1 MSQAE
6 LPASLGEANL
16 AEANAV
22 GSLEWLRGL
31 DVVLDIVVGLALFG
45 ELGIVIADVLGR
57 TFFNYPLLWT
67 DEVSGLALTTIA
79 FIGGAVAYRRDQHIA
94 IHVLVDHLPDAWRQP
109 VRAASDWLVLEISI
123 LAFIPSLGLLA
134 TRWDELTPILEWHAS
149 WFDLP
154 LAIGMALMMVYAVAR
169 LLARPRAAVS
179 ISMVAVALLTIAVV
193 AVHQFWIPMLDSNF
207 AISLAIALVLVTVLL
222 GLPVGF
228 ALVLATALFLYTVN
242 PAAMVALPQNMADGV
257 SRFVLLA
264 LPFFILA
271 GFVMEAGG
279 ISRRLVLFVAA
290 LVGRL
295 RGGLL
300 QVVVLSMYI
309 VSGISGSK
317 AADVA
322 AVGLVMRD
330 MLDKEGYDRSETAVV
345 LASAAAMGECVPPS
359 IAMLVLGSVT
369 SLSMG
374 ALFAAGLLPAAV
386 IALCLMALIF
396 IRSRRA
402 KVAQRPAVRFAG
414 LLRLAGN
421 AVLPFSMPALLFTG
435 IFTGFATPTEI
446 SAFAVAYG
454 LAIAIVVYREVNLRA
469 LARVAAD
476 ASTVSA
482 MVLFTLAAAQ
492 TFSWTLSAA
501 QLPQALAALVFSWHD
516 STVLFLIASVAALVV
531 LGSLLE
537 GLPALLILAPLL
549 LPIAMHLG
557 ISGLHYG
564 IVLLIA
570 MGIGAFLPP
579 LGVGFYIACAIARA
593 PMGSSTRAMVPY
605 VIVLLAGLLLVT
617 FIPWITLSLPWA
629 FGLGT

>member
-1 MSQAE
+1 VSQAD
-6 LPASLGEANL
+6 AGAV
-16 AEANAV
+16 AETVAPH
-22 GSLEWLRGL
+22 GPSWLRAL
-31 DVVLDIVVGLALFG
+31 DAALDLIVGVALFG
-45 ELGIVIADVLGR
+45 ELAVIIADVLGR
-57 TFFNYPLLWT
+57 TLFDEPLLWT
-67 DEVSGLALTTIA
+67 DEVANLALTTIA
-79 FIGGAVAYRRDQHIA
+79 FIGGAVAYRRNQHIA
-94 IHVLVDHLPDAWRQP
+94 VRFLVDQMPRSWREP
-109 VRAASDWLVLEISI
+109 VHAAADWFVLLVAVLCFFPSI
-123 LAFIPSLGLLA
+123 GLLR
-134 TRWDELTPILEWHAS
+134 TRWDELTPILE
-149 WFDLP
+149 LP
-154 LAIGMALMMVYAVAR
+154 AACLAMPLTIGMVLMVIYALARLAAQPRRAVLISMLAVA
-169 LLARPRAAVS
+169 
-179 ISMVAVALLTIAVV
+179 MLTIAAVV
-193 AVHQFWIPMLDSNF
+193 VHTLWLPVLTAAT
-207 AISLAIALVLVTVLL
+207 AITAAIAVVLLTVLL

-228 ALVLATALFLYTVN
+228 ALVLATALFLYGVN

-257 SRFVLLA
+257 ARFVLLA

-300 QVVVLSMYI
+300 QVVVVSMYI

-345 LASAAAMGECVPPS
+345 LAASAAMGECVPPS

-374 ALFAAGLLPAAV
+374 ALFASGLLPAAV
-386 IALCLMALIF
+386 IALCLMVLVF
-396 IRSRRA
+396 LRA
-402 KVAQRPAVRFAG
+402 GRAGVMRRPAVRPAEV
-414 LLRLAGN
+414 LRLGCN
-421 AVLPFSMPALLFTG
+421 AILPFSMPALLLAG

-454 LAIAIVVYREVNLRA
+454 LLIAVVVYREISLKLLV
-469 LARVAAD
+469 RVAAD
-476 ASTVSA
+476 ASTVAA

-492 TFSWTLSAA
+492 TFSWALSAA
-501 QLPQALAALVFSWHD
+501 QLPHALAALVLSLRD
-516 STVLFLIASVAALVV
+516 NTTIFLLASILALVV

-549 LPIAMHLG
+549 LPIATQLG
-557 ISGLHYG
+557 ISDLHYG

-593 PMGSSTRAMVPY
+593 PMGRSTRAMVPY
-605 VIVLLAGLLLVT
+605 VAVLLVGLLLVT
-617 FIPWITLSLPWA
+617 FVPWFTLSLPRA
-629 FGLGT
+629 LGLAH